1 MIDYIH
7 ELYQHALMS
16 GRLVF
21 EDDPGYRDALSRFG
35 QQYELIW
42 QAGDHRQC
50 EQLYSLWFD
59 LAYFSGR
66 AAFSQG
72 AHLGMGLMGWSGTGL
87 SGL

>member
-21 EDDPGYRDALSRFG
+21 EDALSRFG

-50 EQLYSLWFD
+50 EQLYSLCFD